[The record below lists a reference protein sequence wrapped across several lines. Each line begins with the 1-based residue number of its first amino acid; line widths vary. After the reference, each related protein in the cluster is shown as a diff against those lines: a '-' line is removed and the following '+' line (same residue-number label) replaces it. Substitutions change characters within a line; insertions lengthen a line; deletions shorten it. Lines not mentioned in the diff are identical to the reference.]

1 MYMRKK
7 ARALINKQREQ
18 KKDGFYTAF
27 ITLFYECFSELSWSF
42 LRDTRM
48 IQQPRPRCHSTIEH

>member
-1 MYMRKK
+1 MLDTLFLVYFGCQEFFSMYMRKK

-27 ITLFYECFSELSWSF
+27 ITLL
-42 LRDTRM
+42 L
-48 IQQPRPRCHSTIEH
+48 